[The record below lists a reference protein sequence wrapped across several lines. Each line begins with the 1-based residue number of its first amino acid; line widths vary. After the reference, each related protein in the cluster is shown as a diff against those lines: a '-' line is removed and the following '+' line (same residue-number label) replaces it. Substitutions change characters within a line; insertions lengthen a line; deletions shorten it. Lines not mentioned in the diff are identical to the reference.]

1 MLAAV
6 DKNADGKLNYEE
18 FIVLF
23 SKWFVYHC
31 VYECWASHII
41 LGSYLFLSF
50 DNNIQVFKAST
61 YIVLVYCLFTLE
73 LSKYN
78 CPLINKSLGDNC
90 QVCVHKEASDNI
102 IIVPFKKGFSHS
114 YSNNSIFG
122 WPYHADLSWGWART
136 ELGWAQ
142 LKLELNFTFISYLAR
157 CLLCQWPTLLE
168 SN

>member
-1 MLAAV
+1 MGSWIMKSLLFCSAS
-6 DKNADGKLNYEE
+6 DL
-18 FIVLF
+18 FIIVFMSAGL
-23 SKWFVYHC
+23 SL
-31 VYECWASHII
+31 ASHII